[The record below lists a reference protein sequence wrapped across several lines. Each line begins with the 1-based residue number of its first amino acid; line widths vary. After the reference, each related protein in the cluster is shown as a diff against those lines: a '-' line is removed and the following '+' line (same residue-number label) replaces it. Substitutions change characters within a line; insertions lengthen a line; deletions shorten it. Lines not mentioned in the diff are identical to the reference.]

1 MGEFSPERR
10 SAAVEGVARR
20 APACEREEWRE
31 RERRRE
37 AATMLMLDP
46 NVRNWG
52 MIPITFAMLLIGVL
66 RHLVSKLMR
75 GSSTA
80 KVKSIQA
87 KQLIMRSQFLRAH
100 SAFLSRAAFAQRK
113 DYFCDKDK
121 GMFLQKVDPSLNP
134 QQQMMSDPSMLT
146 DMLTKNLTMIVPQ
159 IVTGAWVN
167 YFFSGFVVAKVP
179 FPLTQK
185 FKLMLQR
192 GVDLSS
198 LDVTYISSL
207 SWYFLNLFGM
217 QGLLQLILGEKT
229 FDDTQVMQQQMSMGA
244 GPGLDAPNA
253 YKAEKD
259 QLEMMQH
266 VCRIDKFVELAA
278 K

>member
-1 MGEFSPERR
+1 MGK
-10 SAAVEGVARR
+10 G
-20 APACEREEWRE
+20 
-31 RERRRE
+31 
-37 AATMLMLDP
+37 
-46 NVRNWG
+46 
-52 MIPITFAMLLIGVL
+52 
-66 RHLVSKLMR
+66 
-75 GSSTA
+75 
-80 KVKSIQA
+80 
-87 KQLIMRSQFLRAH
+87 
-100 SAFLSRAAFAQRK
+100 AF
-113 DYFCDKDK
+113 C
-121 GMFLQKVDPSLNP
+121 QKVDPSLNP
-134 QQQMMSDPSMLT
+134 QQQMMSDPSMLS
-146 DMLTKNLTMIVPQ
+146 DMLTKNLTMVVPQ

-167 YFFSGFVVAKVP
+167 FFCSFVVAKVP

-244 GPGLDAPNA
+244 GGLDAPNA
-253 YKAEKD
+253 FKAEKD

-266 VCRIDKFVELAA
+266 NFRVAKFVELAA
-278 K
+278 KY

>member
-1 MGEFSPERR
+1 
-10 SAAVEGVARR
+10 
-20 APACEREEWRE
+20 
-31 RERRRE
+31 
-37 AATMLMLDP
+37 
-46 NVRNWG
+46 

-66 RHLVSKLMR
+66 RHLVAKLMR
-75 GSSTA
+75 GNATA
-80 KVKSIQA
+80 KMKAIQA
-87 KQLIMRSQFLRAH
+87 KQLVQRSQYLRAH
-100 SAFLSRAAFAQRK
+100 SAFLSKAAFSQRK
-113 DYFCDKDK
+113 DYFCEKEK
-121 GMFLQKVDPSLNP
+121 GAFNQKVDPSLNP
-134 QQQMMSDPSMLT
+134 QSQMMSDPSMLS

-167 YFFSGFVVAKVP
+167 FFFSGFVVAKVP

-244 GPGLDAPNA
+244 GGLDAPNA
-253 YKAEKD
+253 FKAEKD
-259 QLEMMQH
+259 QLELMQH
-266 VCRIDKFVELAA
+266 TCRINQFVEAATKSIKLA
-278 K
+278 